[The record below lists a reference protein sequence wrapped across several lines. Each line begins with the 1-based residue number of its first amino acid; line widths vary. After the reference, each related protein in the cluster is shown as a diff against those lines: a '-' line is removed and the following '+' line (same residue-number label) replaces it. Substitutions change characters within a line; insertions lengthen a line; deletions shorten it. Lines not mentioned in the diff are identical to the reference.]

1 MKASVTRGIV
11 AIGVAAATLLWG
23 VETAQARPKIYVLPS
38 SGWVGL
44 KGMPA
49 FGLYVPGAGSSISRA
64 GTIAALR
71 RGNVVNAALGGS
83 PHGRILVDLVF
94 GVPPRQAEPAVY
106 VTLPSPGR
114 HHNTKRYA
122 VAVLAHGFSGVLT
135 SDSTRIRGLVSL
147 PDITRTA
154 VSLAEGRSPPIHS
167 ERDRDSLGD
176 LHELDVR
183 LTRVHRDRGW
193 VFATVV
199 FTVLALI
206 AVAPRAAVIAGA
218 TSSIASVVLAA
229 MGATR
234 IGPVLGVMAALTAA
248 LALGGSLQRRVVP
261 WVVAA
266 FLAAFTVVLAVD
278 PELNSLGVLGARPDG
293 GGRFYGIGNQVETLL
308 LAPVLA
314 AAAIGGLRW
323 LPALAALALV
333 TLGWSKAGADG
344 GGVVVFAAALAFLVL
359 RLRGLPLTARRLTFA
374 GAAAVVVALAL
385 VGLDAALGGSSH
397 VTHAVGTGPGSLL
410 GDLGHRL
417 HLSWASA
424 TDRWYR
430 IVIFLAC
437 LGALVLMGL
446 RRPRLATVD
455 ALLVGIAISLL
466 VNDTPI
472 DVIGLGALGCAALL
486 RWETVDS
493 RPMRRATLLA
503 ACVCIALVVAGC
515 GSEGVVSPTP
525 NTVVGTVAAEAP
537 GKAVFIAQGCGGCH
551 TFKPAGPDA
560 NGQIGPDLDNL
571 ATYAKKAKQPLAA
584 FVHTSIVNPDKYVGK
599 DCRGTQCP
607 KGVMPKS
614 YKTLPASDLTAL
626 VDFLTKPQG

>member
-1 MKASVTRGIV
+1 M
-11 AIGVAAATLLWG
+11 GVAAATLLS
-23 VETAQARPKIYVLPS
+23 VEAAQARPKVYVLPS
-38 SGWVGL
+38 SGWAGIR
-44 KGMPA
+44 GAPA
-49 FGLYVPGAGSSISRA
+49 LGLYVPGAGGSVSRA
-64 GTIAALR
+64 DTIAALR
-71 RGNVVNAALGGS
+71 RGKVENAALGGT

-94 GVPPRQAEPAVY
+94 GAPKRPAEPAVY
-106 VTLPSPGR
+106 VTLPSAGR
-114 HHNTKRYA
+114 HRNTTRYA
-122 VAVLAHGFSGVLT
+122 VAVLAPGFRGVLT
-135 SDSTRIRGLVSL
+135 SNSTRVRGLISL
-147 PDITRTA
+147 PDITQTA
-154 VSLAEGRSPPIHS
+154 VALAEGRSPPIDS
-167 ERDRDSLGD
+167 EPERDALDD
-176 LHELDVR
+176 LHELDRR
-183 LTRVHRDRGW
+183 LTHVHRDRGW

-199 FTVLALI
+199 FTVLGLI
-206 AVAPRAAVIAGA
+206 VVAPRAGVIAGA
-218 TSSIASVVLAA
+218 TSSIASVILAA

-234 IGPVLGVMAALTAA
+234 FGLVVGGMAVLTAVLA
-248 LALGGSLQRRVVP
+248 LAGSLQRRVVP

-266 FLAAFTVVLAVD
+266 FLAGFTVLLAVD

-308 LAPVLA
+308 LPPVLA
-314 AAAIGGLRW
+314 AVAIGGLRW

-333 TLGWSKAGADG
+333 TMGWSNAGADG
-344 GGVVVFAAALAFLVL
+344 GGVLVVGIALAVL
-359 RLRGLPLTARRLTFA
+359 AFRLRGLPLTARRLAFA
-374 GAAAVVVALAL
+374 GAAGVVVALAL

-397 VTHAVGTGPGSLL
+397 VTDALGTGPGSLL

-430 IVIFLAC
+430 IVIFLAF
-437 LGALVLMGL
+437 LGVLVLIGL
-446 RRPRLATVD
+446 RRPRLATID
-455 ALLVGIAISLL
+455 ALLVGIAVSLL
-466 VNDTPI
+466 VNDTPV
-472 DVIGLGALGCAALL
+472 DVIGLGALGCTALL

-503 ACVCIALVVAGC
+503 ACVGTALVVAGC

-537 GKAVFIAQGCGGCH
+537 GKAVFITQGCGGCH

-571 ATYAKKAKQPLAA
+571 AAYAKKAKQPLAA

-599 DCRGTQCP
+599 DCRGKQCP

-614 YKTLPASDLTAL
+614 YKTLPPSDLTAL